1 MNYSIAVSR
10 SRVTTDSIHLGQ
22 KSKTLSA
29 SFRKYLCKALS
40 ILILVIAFTKVTPS
54 MGQSSF
60 NSSSIAVLVAA
71 ASASNT
77 TVSVVELDK
86 VTAGQSPIQ
95 TISIPGTGANA
106 IRVSGSA
113 SSTLYAGNSND
124 QTLFCFTGVNNTN
137 TSSNANTLNPRAVVT
152 LNSSG
157 TISLNTT
164 YTGSSGNQTR
174 GAATVDN
181 TNWYIGDQGGFYTN
195 GSTSASPTGN
205 IRSVKA
211 FGNVVYAFT
220 SSSSLPP
227 VGIIS
232 APSGGTYTALPG
244 LANGNSSRQDF
255 YLVSSGSNGASF
267 DVLYVLDATS
277 PTAGTIFK
285 YSLLSGS
292 WVSNG
297 TYTTSFGGFGLAAE
311 KSGSGAFL
319 YVTTGNGATTAN
331 NLIKLTDV
339 NGYNASISITTGN
352 NITLYSTPAGTII
365 KGVAFAPQAP
375 AAPAI
380 SASGTLTSLNTVYGT
395 PSANTSFNVSGSNM
409 LAGISV
415 TPPAG
420 YEVSLSSDFSGP
432 IGTNSSALIVGAAGT
447 ISSTTVYV
455 RLQET
460 ATVSGSPYAGDISL
474 ASTGASTVNVA
485 TASSTVT
492 PKELTITGI
501 TADSKV
507 FDGNTNATLSGTA
520 ALSGVLTVDL
530 GNVTLSGTPVATFT
544 SSSVGNNIPVTVTGY
559 TLSGSA
565 SSNYSLTQPTLTA
578 NITNPSLQNQT
589 ITFNALSPVTYGD
602 ADFNLTATA
611 SSGLPVSYTSS
622 DESIVTI
629 SGNIVTIVGAG
640 TVTITA
646 NQAGDGSYNPAAPVA
661 QELIVNVKELTVINA
676 VAQDKEYDKT
686 NVAVIT
692 GATLSGVVGS
702 DDVQLTGGAS
712 FDNDLAGTNKP
723 VTTAFT
729 LSGAD
734 ASHYSVVQ
742 PSGLSATIN
751 TKELTIT
758 GLTVNSKVFDGTTSA
773 TLAGTPVL
781 NGVVIGDEADVTLSG
796 TVVAEFTSS
805 AIGNNIPVTVSG
817 YTLTGLASANYN
829 LTQPAGL
836 TGNITQPVTNLIAGD
851 IAVIAYNT
859 SGSPDNF
866 SILVL
871 TDMTSGTKFF
881 VNDNEVSSAGGSSFT
896 DLSEGEA
903 VFTVKAGQ
911 TIAAGTVIVL
921 PWGGAAVSTATY
933 DWTTTSGFGL
943 GNNNEEIYIYNA
955 SAITDLTPSSFI
967 YFAKIGSSSSSIP
980 SGLTAGSTAIT
991 PSGSALRYKT
1001 ADALYNSCKQFLLNA
1016 ISSTTTNWNATGAA
1030 TVTPADWTFTVLPVC
1045 PIVVDL
1051 SADLNAGSEANE
1063 TVITLTATASEPVSS
1078 DQTVD
1083 VTVAGTDITSGDYS
1097 LSAIQILI
1105 VAGNT
1110 TGTITFTVV
1119 NDTIA
1124 ETDETAIVS
1133 ISNPTS
1139 GIILGSIISQNILIT
1154 DNDAVVNLSPTVV
1167 MDVIATADQID
1178 EAVTV
1183 PPASPFA
1190 FSGVINDAT
1199 DQLSVNGIQFTVDDA
1214 ETPAG
1219 LLTVTA
1225 SSSNTTVVPA
1235 MNVVV
1240 TGTGNTRTLKIT
1252 PAAVGYSDITL
1263 TVSDGVDSVSYII
1276 NYAASAAAVIPAA
1289 TRFHIGRS
1297 DASTAVSVDAN
1308 YMFVADDENQ
1318 ALRLYNRTTSGVSV
1332 NSFDYTSS
1340 LGLTDISGGI
1350 PREVDI
1356 EGSAKSGSRIYWLGS
1371 HDNSSSGNN
1380 RPNRSRIFATDLSGS
1395 GSSAILSYVGRYD
1408 NLKTDLLSWDQ
1419 NNVHG
1424 LGADYFGLVASAAVG
1439 VIPESPDGSGF
1450 NIEGL
1455 EFAPDN
1461 TTAYVCFRAP
1471 IIPVTSRT
1479 KALIVP
1485 VTNFAALFSGNPT
1498 TGVSA
1503 IFGTP
1508 IQLDLGGRGIREM
1521 KKNASGEYI
1530 IIAGPVDA
1538 ATDIAPSNFV
1548 LYSWTGNAGDAPYP
1562 LTTALSSLNIN
1573 GSFES
1578 IVDVPNPMVNGS
1590 QLQLIADNGDN
1601 IFYND
1606 GIIAKD
1612 LSKNN
1617 FKKATSLMVTLG
1629 GIITGSTAAVIAIG
1643 SGSDT
1648 ICAGSIANIS
1658 IAITGGVSPY
1668 EVVINDGVS
1677 DSTYT
1682 NYVSGSDITVSPD
1695 SSTIYTIV
1703 SVTDAGNNVGTGNSG
1718 TATIIVN
1725 QLPVVT
1731 ISGPAFICQGDSAML
1746 IAQPGFVSY
1755 LWSNGAQT
1763 DTIYVHTTDTLSV
1776 TVSNGLCNGVSELFY
1791 ISNDTVTFAS
1801 ITPSGNV
1808 SICFGDSV
1816 LLTAGYHPDFTYTW
1830 TNTAIDSAIYV
1841 SAYGSYGLTVAN
1853 QVTGC
1858 SVTSSSQTTL
1868 VNAMPS
1874 DFNADGSTGVN
1885 DFLLLLGKFNVSCT
1899 CPEDLNND
1907 GIVNVTDFLLLLG
1920 VFGTSCN

>member
-1 MNYSIAVSR
+1 M
-10 SRVTTDSIHLGQ
+10 T
-22 KSKTLSA
+22 
-29 SFRKYLCKALS
+29 
-40 ILILVIAFTKVTPS
+40 AFTQLTPS

-77 TVSVVELDK
+77 TASVVELDK
-86 VTAGQSPIQ
+86 ITAGQSPIQ

-113 SSTLYAGNSND
+113 SSTLYAGNSD
-124 QTLFCFTGVNNTN
+124 DKTLFCFTGANNTN

-157 TISLNTT
+157 TISINTT

-174 GAATVDN
+174 GAATIDN
-181 TNWYIGDQGGFYTN
+181 TSWYIGDQGGFYTN
-195 GSTSASPTGN
+195 GTSSASPTGN

-211 FGNVVYAFT
+211 FGGEVYAFT
-220 SSSSLPP
+220 ASSSLPP
-227 VGIIS
+227 VGKIS
-232 APSGGTYTALPG
+232 APSGGTFTALPG

-255 YLVSSGSNGASF
+255 YLISSGSNGSVF
-267 DVLYVLDATS
+267 DILYVLDATS
-277 PTAGTIFK
+277 ATAGTIFK
-285 YSLLSGS
+285 YSLVSGT
-292 WVSNG
+292 WVANG
-297 TYTTSFGGFGLAAE
+297 TYSTSFGGFGLAAE
-311 KSGSGAFL
+311 KSGFGAFL
-319 YVTTGNGATTAN
+319 YVSTGTGATAGN
-331 NLIKLTDV
+331 SLIKLNDV

-352 NITLYSTPAGTII
+352 NVTLYSTPAGTII
-365 KGVAFAPQAP
+365 KGLAFAPQAP

-395 PSANTSFNVSGSNM
+395 PSANTSFTVSGTNM

-415 TPPAG
+415 APPVG
-420 YEVSLSSDFSGP
+420 FEVSLSSDFSGS
-432 IGTNSSALIVGAAGT
+432 IGTNSSALVVGSAGT
-447 ISSTTVYV
+447 ISNTIVYV

-460 ATVSGSPYAGDISL
+460 ATVAGSPYAGDISL
-474 ASTGASTVNVA
+474 TSTGASAVNVA
-485 TASSTVT
+485 TVSSTVT
-492 PKELTITGI
+492 PKELTVTGI

-520 ALSGVLTVDL
+520 VLSGVLTADI
-530 GNVTLSGTPVATFT
+530 GNVTLAGTPVATFT
-544 SSSVGNNIPVTVTGY
+544 SSAVGNNIPVTVTGY
-559 TLSGSA
+559 TLTGSA
-565 SSNYSLTQPTLTA
+565 SSNYSLTQPTLSA

-622 DESIVTI
+622 DELIVTI
-629 SGNIVTIVGAG
+629 SGNTVTIIGAG

-646 NQAGDGSYNPAAPVA
+646 NQAGDGTYNPAAPVA
-661 QELIVNVKELTVINA
+661 QELIVNAKALTVINA

-686 NVAVIT
+686 TVAVIT
-692 GATLSGVVGS
+692 GATLNGIIGS

-712 FDNDLAGTNKP
+712 FDNDLAGNNKP
-723 VTTAFT
+723 VTTSFA
-729 LSGAD
+729 LSGVD
-734 ASHYSVVQ
+734 ASNYSVVQ
-742 PSGLSATIN
+742 PSGITASIL

-758 GLTVNSKVFDGTTSA
+758 GLSVNSKVFDGTTTA
-773 TLAGTPVL
+773 TLAGTPAL
-781 NGVVIGDEADVTLSG
+781 NGVIIGDEADVSLSG
-796 TVVAEFTSS
+796 TAVAEFTSS
-805 AIGNNIPVTVSG
+805 AIGNNIPVTVTG
-817 YTLTGLASANYN
+817 YTLSGLAATNYF
-829 LTQPAGL
+829 LTQPSGL
-836 TGNITQPVTNLIAGD
+836 TGNITAPVTNLVAGD

-859 SGSPDNF
+859 SGSPDNM

-871 TDMTSGTKFF
+871 TDLTAGTKFY
-881 VNDNEVSSAGGSSFT
+881 VNDNEVSSAGGTSFT

-911 TIAAGTVIVL
+911 TISAGTVIVL

-933 DWTTTSGFGL
+933 DWSTTSGFGL

-955 SAITDLTPSSFI
+955 NAVTDLTPSSFI

-980 SGLTAGSTAIT
+980 SGLTSGFTAIT
-991 PSGSALRYKT
+991 PSGSSLRYKT
-1001 ADALYNSCKQFLLNA
+1001 ADALYSSCKQFLLYA
-1016 ISSTTTNWNATGAA
+1016 IASTTTNWNSTGAA
-1030 TVTPADWTFTVLPVC
+1030 TVAPGDWTFSVLPVC

-1051 SADLNAGSEANE
+1051 SADLNAGSEAGE
-1063 TVITLTATASEPVSS
+1063 TVITLTATASEPVTS

-1083 VTVAGTDITSGDYS
+1083 VTITGTDITSGDYT
-1097 LSAIQILI
+1097 LSANQILI
-1105 VAGNT
+1105 QTGNT

-1124 ETDETAIVS
+1124 ESDETANVS
-1133 ISNPTS
+1133 ISNPSS
-1139 GIILGSIISQNILIT
+1139 GIILGSTVSQNILIT
-1154 DNDAVVNLSPTVV
+1154 DNDAVVNLAPTVV

-1178 EAVTV
+1178 EAVTI

-1225 SSSNTTVVPA
+1225 TSSNSAVVPA

-1240 TGTGNTRTLKIT
+1240 TGAGNTRTLKIT
-1252 PAAVGYSDITL
+1252 PATVGYSDITL
-1263 TVSDGVDSVSYII
+1263 IVSDGVDSVSYLI

-1289 TRFHIGRS
+1289 TRFHVGRS
-1297 DASTAVSVDAN
+1297 DASTAVAADAN

-1318 ALRLYNRTTSGVSV
+1318 ALRLYNRNTSGVSV
-1332 NSFDYTSS
+1332 ASFDYTSS

-1356 EGSAKSGSRIYWLGS
+1356 ESSAKSGSRIYWLGS

-1380 RPNRSRIFATDLSGS
+1380 RPNRSRIFATDMSGA
-1395 GSSAILSYVGRYD
+1395 GSSASLSYVGRYD
-1408 NLKTDLLSWDQ
+1408 NLKTDLLNWDQ

-1461 TTAYVCFRAP
+1461 TTAYICFRAP

-1503 IFGTP
+1503 IFGAP
-1508 IQLDLGGRGIREM
+1508 IQLELGGRGIREI
-1521 KKNASGEYI
+1521 KRNSSGEYL

-1548 LYSWTGNAGDAPYP
+1548 LYSWTGNASDAPYP

-1578 IVDVPNPMVNGS
+1578 IVEVPNPMANGS
-1590 QLQLIADNGDN
+1590 QVQLIADNGDN

-1617 FKKATSLMVTLG
+1617 FKKATSLLVTLN
-1629 GIITGSTAAVIAIG
+1629 GIITGSTAAVISNG

-1648 ICAGSIANIS
+1648 ICAGSTANIS

-1668 EVVINDGVS
+1668 EVVISNGVS

-1682 NYVSGSDITVSPD
+1682 NYVSGSDIAVLPD
-1695 SSTIYTIV
+1695 STTTYTIV
-1703 SVTDAGNNVGTGNSG
+1703 SVTDAGNNAGTGNSG
-1718 TATIIVN
+1718 SATIKVN

-1731 ISGPAFICQGDSAML
+1731 VSGPTFICQGDSAML
-1746 IAQPGFVSY
+1746 VAEPGFVSY

-1763 DTIYVHTTDTLSV
+1763 DTIYVHTTDTLTV
-1776 TVSNGLCNGVSELFY
+1776 TVSDGLCDGVSEPFY
-1791 ISNDTVTFAS
+1791 ISSDTVTFAS

-1830 TNTAIDSAIYV
+1830 TNTASDSAIYV
-1841 SAYGSYGLTVAN
+1841 SAYGSYGLTVSN

-1858 SVTSSSQTTL
+1858 SVISSSQTTL

-1874 DFNADGSTGVN
+1874 DFNGDGSTGVN
-1885 DFLLLLGKFNVSCT
+1885 DFLLLLGKFNVLCT
-1899 CPEDLNND
+1899 CQEDLNND

>member
-1 MNYSIAVSR
+1 M
-10 SRVTTDSIHLGQ
+10 
-22 KSKTLSA
+22 
-29 SFRKYLCKALS
+29 
-40 ILILVIAFTKVTPS
+40 
-54 MGQSSF
+54 
-60 NSSSIAVLVAA
+60 LVAA

-380 SASGTLTSLNTVYGT
+380 SAGGTLTSLNTVYGT
-395 PSANTSFNVSGSNM
+395 PSANTSFNVSGTNM

-460 ATVSGSPYAGDISL
+460 ATVSDSPYAGDISL

-805 AIGNNIPVTVSG
+805 AI
-817 YTLTGLASANYN
+817 
-829 LTQPAGL
+829 
-836 TGNITQPVTNLIAGD
+836 
-851 IAVIAYNT
+851 
-859 SGSPDNF
+859 
-866 SILVL
+866 
-871 TDMTSGTKFF
+871 
-881 VNDNEVSSAGGSSFT
+881 
-896 DLSEGEA
+896 
-903 VFTVKAGQ
+903 
-911 TIAAGTVIVL
+911 
-921 PWGGAAVSTATY
+921 
-933 DWTTTSGFGL
+933 
-943 GNNNEEIYIYNA
+943 EI
-955 SAITDLTPSSFI
+955 
-967 YFAKIGSSSSSIP
+967 
-980 SGLTAGSTAIT
+980 
-991 PSGSALRYKT
+991 
-1001 ADALYNSCKQFLLNA
+1001 
-1016 ISSTTTNWNATGAA
+1016 
-1030 TVTPADWTFTVLPVC
+1030 
-1045 PIVVDL
+1045 
-1051 SADLNAGSEANE
+1051 
-1063 TVITLTATASEPVSS
+1063 
-1078 DQTVD
+1078 
-1083 VTVAGTDITSGDYS
+1083 
-1097 LSAIQILI
+1097 
-1105 VAGNT
+1105 
-1110 TGTITFTVV
+1110 
-1119 NDTIA
+1119 
-1124 ETDETAIVS
+1124 
-1133 ISNPTS
+1133 
-1139 GIILGSIISQNILIT
+1139 
-1154 DNDAVVNLSPTVV
+1154 
-1167 MDVIATADQID
+1167 
-1178 EAVTV
+1178 
-1183 PPASPFA
+1183 
-1190 FSGVINDAT
+1190 
-1199 DQLSVNGIQFTVDDA
+1199 
-1214 ETPAG
+1214 
-1219 LLTVTA
+1219 
-1225 SSSNTTVVPA
+1225 
-1235 MNVVV
+1235 
-1240 TGTGNTRTLKIT
+1240 
-1252 PAAVGYSDITL
+1252 
-1263 TVSDGVDSVSYII
+1263 
-1276 NYAASAAAVIPAA
+1276 
-1289 TRFHIGRS
+1289 
-1297 DASTAVSVDAN
+1297 
-1308 YMFVADDENQ
+1308 
-1318 ALRLYNRTTSGVSV
+1318 
-1332 NSFDYTSS
+1332 
-1340 LGLTDISGGI
+1340 
-1350 PREVDI
+1350 
-1356 EGSAKSGSRIYWLGS
+1356 
-1371 HDNSSSGNN
+1371 
-1380 RPNRSRIFATDLSGS
+1380 IF
-1395 GSSAILSYVGRYD
+1395 R
-1408 NLKTDLLSWDQ
+1408 
-1419 NNVHG
+1419 
-1424 LGADYFGLVASAAVG
+1424 
-1439 VIPESPDGSGF
+1439 
-1450 NIEGL
+1450 
-1455 EFAPDN
+1455 
-1461 TTAYVCFRAP
+1461 
-1471 IIPVTSRT
+1471 
-1479 KALIVP
+1479 
-1485 VTNFAALFSGNPT
+1485 
-1498 TGVSA
+1498 
-1503 IFGTP
+1503 
-1508 IQLDLGGRGIREM
+1508 
-1521 KKNASGEYI
+1521 
-1530 IIAGPVDA
+1530 
-1538 ATDIAPSNFV
+1538 
-1548 LYSWTGNAGDAPYP
+1548 
-1562 LTTALSSLNIN
+1562 
-1573 GSFES
+1573 
-1578 IVDVPNPMVNGS
+1578 
-1590 QLQLIADNGDN
+1590 
-1601 IFYND
+1601 
-1606 GIIAKD
+1606 
-1612 LSKNN
+1612 
-1617 FKKATSLMVTLG
+1617 
-1629 GIITGSTAAVIAIG
+1629 
-1643 SGSDT
+1643 
-1648 ICAGSIANIS
+1648 
-1658 IAITGGVSPY
+1658 
-1668 EVVINDGVS
+1668 
-1677 DSTYT
+1677 
-1682 NYVSGSDITVSPD
+1682 
-1695 SSTIYTIV
+1695 
-1703 SVTDAGNNVGTGNSG
+1703 
-1718 TATIIVN
+1718 
-1725 QLPVVT
+1725 
-1731 ISGPAFICQGDSAML
+1731 
-1746 IAQPGFVSY
+1746 
-1755 LWSNGAQT
+1755 
-1763 DTIYVHTTDTLSV
+1763 
-1776 TVSNGLCNGVSELFY
+1776 
-1791 ISNDTVTFAS
+1791 
-1801 ITPSGNV
+1801 
-1808 SICFGDSV
+1808 
-1816 LLTAGYHPDFTYTW
+1816 
-1830 TNTAIDSAIYV
+1830 
-1841 SAYGSYGLTVAN
+1841 
-1853 QVTGC
+1853 
-1858 SVTSSSQTTL
+1858 
-1868 VNAMPS
+1868 
-1874 DFNADGSTGVN
+1874 
-1885 DFLLLLGKFNVSCT
+1885 
-1899 CPEDLNND
+1899 
-1907 GIVNVTDFLLLLG
+1907 
-1920 VFGTSCN
+1920 